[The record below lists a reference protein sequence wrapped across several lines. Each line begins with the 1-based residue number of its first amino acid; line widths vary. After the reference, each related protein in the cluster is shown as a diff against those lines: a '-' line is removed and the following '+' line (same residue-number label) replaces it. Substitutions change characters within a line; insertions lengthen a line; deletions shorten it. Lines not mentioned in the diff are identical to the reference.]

1 MNPIRSRPGRSLERF
16 VTRYRKRRSQFHDIR
31 LIEQLPERFRRDIG
45 WPPFGDLDERC
56 GS

>member
-1 MNPIRSRPGRSLERF
+1 MNPIRTRPGRSIERF
-16 VTRYRKRRSQFHDIR
+16 VTRYRKRRSQLNEIR